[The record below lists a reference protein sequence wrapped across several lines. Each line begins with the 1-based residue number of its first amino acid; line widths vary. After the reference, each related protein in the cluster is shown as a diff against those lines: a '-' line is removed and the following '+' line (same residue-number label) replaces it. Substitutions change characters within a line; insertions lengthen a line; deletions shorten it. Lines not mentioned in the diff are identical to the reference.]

1 MPPPNADLA
10 TTWAYLEEG
19 VDHIMTKLQTGVSY
33 SKYMSLYTV
42 SYNYCTSSKMHGTGD
57 QAGGMGHR
65 SESLLVHWTP
75 MFIDLTAA
83 GANLM
88 GSDLYNNLIRYFVNH
103 LKTLRTVSLRS
114 RHTRSNP
121 LDPSAWLRYATF
133 RHPTLSRTRRC
144 CGIMPRS
151 GTDTRLVQI
160 TSTDCSLTST
170 GIGLSGN
177 ATRAGRAS
185 IPYTLCVSL
194 RFNLVA
200 PRAYCGSFMLQF
212 YIRAR
217 CLQNGLDSM
226 LPSRSSSIGRRQR

>member
-42 SYNYCTSSKMHGTGD
+42 SYNYCTSSKMHGSGD

-65 SESLLVHWTP
+65 STCSVLPHTP

-103 LKTLRTVSLRS
+103 LKALRTVSRPFATPMS
-114 RHTRSNP
+114 GP
-121 LDPSAWLRYATF
+121 LNRAPAPPS
-133 RHPTLSRTRRC
+133 
-144 CGIMPRS
+144 
-151 GTDTRLVQI
+151 
-160 TSTDCSLTST
+160 
-170 GIGLSGN
+170 GIGR
-177 ATRAGRAS
+177 AAGRSSAAVLR
-185 IPYTLCVSL
+185 PGMGSL
-194 RFNLVA
+194 HDWR
-200 PRAYCGSFMLQF
+200 
-212 YIRAR
+212 
-217 CLQNGLDSM
+217 
-226 LPSRSSSIGRRQR
+226 